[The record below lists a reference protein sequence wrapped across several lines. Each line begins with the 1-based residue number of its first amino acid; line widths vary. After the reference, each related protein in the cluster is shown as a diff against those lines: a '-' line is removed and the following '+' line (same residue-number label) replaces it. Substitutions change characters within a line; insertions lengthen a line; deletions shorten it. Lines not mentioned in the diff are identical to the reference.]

1 MDEMVKNYP
10 MWEEPTAQTLHI
22 ASSCFGQSNW
32 TKILIC
38 IFKQNDKEAPNLM
51 NLLYLVLVKI
61 LINIDIAISKGIGI
75 WNHNPPKMFTVTSPW
90 MFLMFFLVKSFP
102 TNSFASTFTLTNNC
116 PQTIWPGTLAGSGTL
131 QLSTTGFKLDSG
143 QSVKIPAFPGWSGR
157 IWARTGCKFDES
169 GVGTCQT
176 GDCGGRLECDGVG
189 AAPPASLFEIT
200 MGTNAD
206 EKDFYDVSIVDG
218 YNLPLIAAPQ
228 EVFGVCNATGCV
240 SDLNTGC
247 PKELQVVDGDNGGVG
262 VVGCKS
268 ACEAFGL
275 DQYCCSGEFANP
287 TTCRPSSYSTIFKT
301 ACPRA
306 YSYAFDDGTSTFTC
320 KASDYAIIF
329 CPNLASGKKRSNS
342 AIPIPAPP
350 MVQFQH
356 TINREIS
363 DMITECVKGRF
374 GLYAKEGGLG
384 CALERAAWI
393 VRQRGRLG
401 WCAKGGGFGCARGGS
416 LDCASEGAAW
426 VLWVYAY
433 FPRLA
438 PVPFTETP
446 LVVPFLRRFDGRCT
460 RRPRETFSFFRRFFD
475 TITPAEI
482 TWQPWAPLPA
492 AMRDRFACAEET
504 SRFRILLEGPVCW
517 AWYLGEHFLRQTLGL
532 PE

>member
-1 MDEMVKNYP
+1 
-10 MWEEPTAQTLHI
+10 
-22 ASSCFGQSNW
+22 
-32 TKILIC
+32 
-38 IFKQNDKEAPNLM
+38 
-51 NLLYLVLVKI
+51 
-61 LINIDIAISKGIGI
+61 
-75 WNHNPPKMFTVTSPW
+75 MFTVTSPW

-102 TNSFASTFTLTNNC
+102 TNSFASTFTVTNNC

-329 CPNLASGKKRSNS
+329 CPNLASGKKRSSS

-363 DMITECVKGRF
+363 DMVSSSNI
-374 GLYAKEGGLG
+374 
-384 CALERAAWI
+384 
-393 VRQRGRLG
+393 
-401 WCAKGGGFGCARGGS
+401 
-416 LDCASEGAAW
+416 
-426 VLWVYAY
+426 LW
-433 FPRLA
+433 PI
-438 PVPFTETP
+438 P
-446 LVVPFLRRFDGRCT
+446 
-460 RRPRETFSFFRRFFD
+460 SMS
-475 TITPAEI
+475 II
-482 TWQPWAPLPA
+482 II
-492 AMRDRFACAEET
+492 
-504 SRFRILLEGPVCW
+504 ILLSLNLYYSLKE
-517 AWYLGEHFLRQTLGL
+517 
-532 PE
+532 